1 MPAVKAP
8 KWYPADDIK
17 AKVPSDREAHSR
29 GVAKLKKT
37 IKPGSVLILLGGR
50 FRGKRVVFLKQL
62 SSGLLLVTG
71 PYQLNGVPLR
81 RVNQAYCIST
91 SASVDVKG
99 ADVSKID
106 DAFFARTKKP
116 KSKKDGEEFFGDAAE
131 VRPRRPSPAAAPP
144 PVRQEGRPRRQD
156 GEMGAGRCGAATG
169 DGRTAGGTRRCPCGG
184 RLRLLVV
191 GPVRG
196 GGRGSARRKRG
207 WQCGAAVACGSGVRR
222 PGAGC
227 TCGYRRLGDASSSA
241 AVTPFPPPAPLL
253 PPTPSPSPSTPSPPA
268 LSACPLPSL
277 VAHLPLPPSWQKP
290 ELKPERVAAQKAVDG
305 ALVPAIKKTP
315 LMDSYLKTLF
325 SLSKADAPHKMKF

>member
-1 MPAVKAP
+1 MKKAIGGGKNGKEREVPEVKAP

-17 AKVPSDREAHSR
+17 AKVPSEREAHSR

-116 KSKKDGEEFFGDAAE
+116 KSKKDGEEFFGDADE
-131 VRPRRPSPAAAPP
+131 VRPRQPSSAATPP
-144 PVRQEGRPRRQD
+144 PVRREGRPKRQD
-156 GEMGAGRCGAATG
+156 GEMAAEPPQEE
-169 DGRTAGGTRRCPCGG
+169 GRTAGGTRRRPVWRSALLAGGGPGVGHVRGVEPCAKEARLAVPCAAVCRAAVPCGG
-184 RLRLLVV
+184 L
-191 GPVRG
+191 GPAARAG
-196 GGRGSARRKRG
+196 GGGSETQA
-207 WQCGAAVACGSGVRR
+207 
-222 PGAGC
+222 
-227 TCGYRRLGDASSSA
+227 
-241 AVTPFPPPAPLL
+241 
-253 PPTPSPSPSTPSPPA
+253 
-268 LSACPLPSL
+268 
-277 VAHLPLPPSWQKP
+277 
-290 ELKPERVAAQKAVDG
+290 AAQ
-305 ALVPAIKKTP
+305 P
-315 LMDSYLKTLF
+315 
-325 SLSKADAPHKMKF
+325 

>member
-1 MPAVKAP
+1 MVKKAIGGGKNGKEREVPAVKAP

-116 KSKKDGEEFFGDAAE
+116 KSKKDGEEFFGDADE
-131 VRPRRPSPAAAPP
+131 
-144 PVRQEGRPRRQD
+144 
-156 GEMGAGRCGAATG
+156 
-169 DGRTAGGTRRCPCGG
+169 
-184 RLRLLVV
+184 
-191 GPVRG
+191 
-196 GGRGSARRKRG
+196 
-207 WQCGAAVACGSGVRR
+207 
-222 PGAGC
+222 
-227 TCGYRRLGDASSSA
+227 
-241 AVTPFPPPAPLL
+241 
-253 PPTPSPSPSTPSPPA
+253 
-268 LSACPLPSL
+268 
-277 VAHLPLPPSWQKP
+277 KP

-315 LMDSYLKTLF
+315 LMDGYLKTLF
-325 SLSKADAPHKMKF
+325 SLSKADVPHKMKF

>member
-1 MPAVKAP
+1 MKKAIGGGKNGKEREVPEVKAP

-17 AKVPSDREAHSR
+17 AKVPSEREAHSR

-116 KSKKDGEEFFGDAAE
+116 KSKKDGEEFFGDADE
-131 VRPRRPSPAAAPP
+131 VRPASPAPLQPRPP
-144 PVRQEGRPRRQD
+144 PVGGRADRSAR
-156 GEMGAGRCGAATG
+156 MGRWARGAAEPPQERG
-169 DGRTAGGTRRCPCGG
+169 GPQAGHGGGPCGG

-191 GPVRG
+191 GPGWAMCG
-196 GGRGSARRKRG
+196 GWALCGGLSPARRKRG
-207 WQCGAAVACGSGVRR
+207 WQCRAQQCAVQQCRAAVPCGG
-222 PGAGC
+222 
-227 TCGYRRLGDASSSA
+227 LGSA
-241 AVTPFPPPAPLL
+241 AHAGTGGSETQA
-253 PPTPSPSPSTPSPPA
+253 
-268 LSACPLPSL
+268 
-277 VAHLPLPPSWQKP
+277 
-290 ELKPERVAAQKAVDG
+290 AAQ
-305 ALVPAIKKTP
+305 P
-315 LMDSYLKTLF
+315 
-325 SLSKADAPHKMKF
+325 

>member
-1 MPAVKAP
+1 MKKAIGGGKNGKEREVPEVKAP

-17 AKVPSDREAHSR
+17 AKVPSEREAHSR

-116 KSKKDGEEFFGDAAE
+116 KSKKDGEEFFGDADE
-131 VRPRRPSPAAAPP
+131 VRPRQPSSAAAPP
-144 PVRQEGRPRRQD
+144 PPGRREGRPKRQD

-169 DGRTAGGTRRCPCGG
+169 EGRTAGGTRRRPVWRSAPLAGGGPGVGHVRGLGAVRGVGPCTKEARLAVPCAAVCRAAVPCGG
-184 RLRLLVV
+184 L
-191 GPVRG
+191 GPAARAG
-196 GGRGSARRKRG
+196 GGGSET
-207 WQCGAAVACGSGVRR
+207 QAAVA
-222 PGAGC
+222 
-227 TCGYRRLGDASSSA
+227 
-241 AVTPFPPPAPLL
+241 
-253 PPTPSPSPSTPSPPA
+253 
-268 LSACPLPSL
+268 
-277 VAHLPLPPSWQKP
+277 
-290 ELKPERVAAQKAVDG
+290 AQ
-305 ALVPAIKKTP
+305 P
-315 LMDSYLKTLF
+315 
-325 SLSKADAPHKMKF
+325 

>member
-1 MPAVKAP
+1 MPEVKAP

-17 AKVPSDREAHSR
+17 AKVPSEREAHSR

-116 KSKKDGEEFFGDAAE
+116 KSKKDGEEFFGDADE
-131 VRPRRPSPAAAPP
+131 VRPRQPSSAAAPSP
-144 PVRQEGRPRRQD
+144 LGRREGRPKRQD

-169 DGRTAGGTRRCPCGG
+169 EGRTAGGTRRRPVWRSAPLAGGGPGVGHVRGLGAVRGVGPCTKEARLAVPCAAVCRAAVPCGG
-184 RLRLLVV
+184 L
-191 GPVRG
+191 GPAARAG
-196 GGRGSARRKRG
+196 GGG
-207 WQCGAAVACGSGVRR
+207 
-222 PGAGC
+222 
-227 TCGYRRLGDASSSA
+227 
-241 AVTPFPPPAPLL
+241 
-253 PPTPSPSPSTPSPPA
+253 
-268 LSACPLPSL
+268 
-277 VAHLPLPPSWQKP
+277 
-290 ELKPERVAAQKAVDG
+290 
-305 ALVPAIKKTP
+305 
-315 LMDSYLKTLF
+315 
-325 SLSKADAPHKMKF
+325 

>member
-1 MPAVKAP
+1 VKKAIGGGKNGKEREVPAVKAP

-196 GGRGSARRKRG
+196 GGGGLREGSVAGSAVQQWR
-207 WQCGAAVACGSGVRR
+207 AAVACGGLGPAAR
-222 PGAGC
+222 AG
-227 TCGYRRLGDASSSA
+227 TGGSETQA
-241 AVTPFPPPAPLL
+241 
-253 PPTPSPSPSTPSPPA
+253 
-268 LSACPLPSL
+268 
-277 VAHLPLPPSWQKP
+277 
-290 ELKPERVAAQKAVDG
+290 AAQ
-305 ALVPAIKKTP
+305 P
-315 LMDSYLKTLF
+315 
-325 SLSKADAPHKMKF
+325 

>member
-1 MPAVKAP
+1 MKKAIGGGKNGKEREVPEVKAP

-17 AKVPSDREAHSR
+17 AKVPSEREAHSR

-116 KSKKDGEEFFGDAAE
+116 KSKKDGEEFFGDADE
-131 VRPRRPSPAAAPP
+131 VRPRQPSSAAAP
-144 PVRQEGRPRRQD
+144 
-156 GEMGAGRCGAATG
+156 
-169 DGRTAGGTRRCPCGG
+169 
-184 RLRLLVV
+184 
-191 GPVRG
+191 
-196 GGRGSARRKRG
+196 
-207 WQCGAAVACGSGVRR
+207 
-222 PGAGC
+222 
-227 TCGYRRLGDASSSA
+227 
-241 AVTPFPPPAPLL
+241 
-253 PPTPSPSPSTPSPPA
+253 SPP
-268 LSACPLPSL
+268 
-277 VAHLPLPPSWQKP
+277 
-290 ELKPERVAAQKAVDG
+290 R
-305 ALVPAIKKTP
+305 
-315 LMDSYLKTLF
+315 
-325 SLSKADAPHKMKF
+325 

>member
-1 MPAVKAP
+1 MKKAIGGGKNGKEREVPEVKAP

-17 AKVPSDREAHSR
+17 AKVPSEREAHSR

-116 KSKKDGEEFFGDAAE
+116 KSKKDGEEFFGDADE
-131 VRPRRPSPAAAPP
+131 VRPRQPSSAATPPP
-144 PVRQEGRPRRQD
+144 PVRREGRPKRQD
-156 GEMGAGRCGAATG
+156 GEMAAEPPQERGGPQAGH
-169 DGRTAGGTRRCPCGG
+169 GGGPCGG

-191 GPVRG
+191 GPGWAMCGGWALCRG
-196 GGRGSARRKRG
+196 LSPARRKRG
-207 WQCGAAVACGSGVRR
+207 WQCRAQQCAVQQCRAAVPCGG
-222 PGAGC
+222 
-227 TCGYRRLGDASSSA
+227 LGSA
-241 AVTPFPPPAPLL
+241 AHAGTGGSETQA
-253 PPTPSPSPSTPSPPA
+253 
-268 LSACPLPSL
+268 
-277 VAHLPLPPSWQKP
+277 
-290 ELKPERVAAQKAVDG
+290 AAQ
-305 ALVPAIKKTP
+305 P
-315 LMDSYLKTLF
+315 
-325 SLSKADAPHKMKF
+325 

>member
-1 MPAVKAP
+1 MKKAIGGGKNGKEREVPEVKAP

-17 AKVPSDREAHSR
+17 AKVPSEREAHSR

-116 KSKKDGEEFFGDAAE
+116 KSKKDGEEFFGDADE
-131 VRPRRPSPAAAPP
+131 VRPRQPSSAAAPSP
-144 PVRQEGRPRRQD
+144 PVRREGRPKRQD
-156 GEMGAGRCGAATG
+156 GEMAAEPPQEE
-169 DGRTAGGTRRCPCGG
+169 GRTAGGTRRRPVWRSAPLAGGGPGVGHVRGLGAVRGVGPCTKEARLAVPCAAVCRAAVPCGG
-184 RLRLLVV
+184 LGSAARA
-191 GPVRG
+191 G
-196 GGRGSARRKRG
+196 GGGSETQA
-207 WQCGAAVACGSGVRR
+207 
-222 PGAGC
+222 
-227 TCGYRRLGDASSSA
+227 
-241 AVTPFPPPAPLL
+241 
-253 PPTPSPSPSTPSPPA
+253 
-268 LSACPLPSL
+268 
-277 VAHLPLPPSWQKP
+277 
-290 ELKPERVAAQKAVDG
+290 AAQ
-305 ALVPAIKKTP
+305 P
-315 LMDSYLKTLF
+315 
-325 SLSKADAPHKMKF
+325 